1 MPIINIDIMAGR
13 TLDQKRKL
21 VESVTKAVCE
31 SIGTSP
37 EHVKIKLNDME
48 PESYA
53 ISGTLIADQEDPFGK
68 KKL

>member
-1 MPIINIDIMAGR
+1 MPIINIDMIAGR

-37 EHVKIKLNDME
+37 ERVKIKLNDME
-48 PESYA
+48 PENYA
-53 ISGTLIADQEDPFGK
+53 ISGKLTADQEDPFAK